1 MVRRKYLAVDEQVA
15 EEVFRA
21 ARSKG
26 MTLFSYTTELLR
38 ESLDIERS
46 YMRLKEAK
54 ECLEAFL
61 LAKELGFTLVPEYLV
76 ARLVNKASPQEV
88 RKLSEEVG
96 NICGRYFMLK
106 RGASDPIQLLEEA
119 AKKLLW
125 GVTELVVKEGDNEF
139 SVTCI
144 LSLRERNYAEAIAGF
159 ITGFLRA
166 FAYRPVRLDVSK
178 GMATVLFEQAV

>member
-1 MVRRKYLAVDEQVA
+1 MAVDEQVA
-15 EEVFRA
+15 EEVFKA

-38 ESLDIERS
+38 ESLDIERNF
-46 YMRLKEAK
+46 MRLKDAK
-54 ECLEAFL
+54 ECLEALL
-61 LAKELGFTLVPEYLV
+61 LARELGFTLIPEYLV
-76 ARLVNKASPQEV
+76 VRLVNKASPQEV

-106 RGASDPIQLLEEA
+106 KGSSDPLQLLEDA
-119 AKKLLW
+119 ARKLLW
-125 GVTELVVKEGDNEF
+125 GVTELVIKESGSGF

-159 ITGFLRA
+159 VTGFLRA

-178 GMATVLFEQAV
+178 GMATVFFEQTV